1 MARPGPARLSARTKA
16 RKQALDLLFQAD
28 LMGSD
33 PHQLL
38 REALLDAQPPL
49 RDYAVT
55 LIQGVLE
62 RGDEIDQRLGQAL
75 DADWAL
81 DRLTRVDRVLARIA
95 TFEILSQSVPATVA
109 IAEALVLAGELS
121 TDESPAFLNGVLSGV
136 TRQQPLEL
144 DQVTAAHEAELAEE
158 PTAGPAPA

>member
-1 MARPGPARLSARTKA
+1 MSRPGPAKLSARTKA
-16 RKQALDLLFQAD
+16 RKQALDLFFQAD

-38 REALLDAQPPL
+38 AEARLDAEPPL
-49 RDYAVT
+49 REYAIT
-55 LIQGVLE
+55 LIEGVLA
-62 RGDEIDQRLGQAL
+62 RGDEIDARLQQAL
-75 DADWAL
+75 DADWSL
-81 DRLTRVDRVLARIA
+81 DRMARVDRVLARIA
-95 TFEILSQSVPATVA
+95 TFEIITQSAPTNVA

-144 DQVTAAHEAELAEE
+144 DEVTRTHEADLAED
-158 PTAGPAPA
+158 